1 MASDLYT
8 EIILDL
14 YKHPR
19 NKGRIEEFDLE
30 AGGGNP
36 TCGDAVTFTMKIENG
51 IISDI
56 RFYGSGCAI
65 STAAESL
72 LTEMVKGKK
81 VEDAAKISQKELF
94 AELGDI
100 IQTRIKWALLGLV
113 VLKKG
118 IEEYK
123 KSGVKRTSIRGIVV

>member
-72 LTEMVKGKK
+72 LTEMVK
-81 VEDAAKISQKELF
+81 VRAARACCF
-94 AELGDI
+94 
-100 IQTRIKWALLGLV
+100 
-113 VLKKG
+113 
-118 IEEYK
+118 EE
-123 KSGVKRTSIRGIVV
+123 RD